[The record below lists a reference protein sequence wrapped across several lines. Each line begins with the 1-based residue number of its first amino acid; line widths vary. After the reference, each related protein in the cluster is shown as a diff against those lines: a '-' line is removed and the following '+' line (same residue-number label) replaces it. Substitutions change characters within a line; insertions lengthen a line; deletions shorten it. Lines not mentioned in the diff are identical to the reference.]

1 MVFRNVKIYTK
12 EKGEN
17 ERLSKLCR
25 EKGREWAIRGERGR
39 EGGRGVRE
47 IP

>member
-1 MVFRNVKIYTK
+1 MVFKNVKIYTK

-17 ERLSKLCR
+17 ERLSKLGR
-25 EKGREWAIRGERGR
+25 EKGREGVCGGERGR